1 MSRVEDDNQER
12 RVQERLQLEK
22 QRLADKNKDKSAADS
37 KFAKLVFKTGAEK
50 AKAEKARENAT
61 GRDVIE
67 RMKGFGS
74 RLTEGKKGDLEG
86 GDRAADMA
94 EGSRV
99 SEQQAQEDSALLG
112 TMEGRHDDERVGG
125 ERLEERKESQDNDAA
140 AHLGAKTKAR
150 EDSRA
155 GAGGGGASGGGGG
168 NSGKDGEQG
177 AAAAQG
183 FKMLNP
189 ALMAPVAVAQPRT
202 GVMSEKL
209 RALANEIAQKI
220 VQNVRVGT
228 NRAGE
233 AEFQID
239 LKSSV
244 LNGLQIKVSGKHGKI
259 TAVFS
264 GKDAEVLK
272 LIKQNAD
279 GLRSALQGRGLV
291 LAELRIEEK
300 K

>member
-1 MSRVEDDNQER
+1 MSRVDDDAQER
-12 RVQERLQLEK
+12 RVQERLALEK
-22 QRLADKNKDKSAADS
+22 QRLADKNKEKSVADS
-37 KFAKLVFKTGAEK
+37 RFAKLVFKTGAEK
-50 AKAEKARENAT
+50 SKSDQVREKSTT

-67 RMKGFGS
+67 KMKGFGA
-74 RLTEGKKGDLEG
+74 RLQKGQKGDMEG
-86 GDRAADMA
+86 GDRAGEAD
-94 EGSRV
+94 GSRV
-99 SEQQAQEDSALLG
+99 FARQSQEEDALSG
-112 TMEGRHDDERVGG
+112 TMEGRHDDSKVGD
-125 ERLEERKESQDNDAA
+125 ERLEERKDSQDHDAA
-140 AHLGAKTKAR
+140 AHLGASQHAR
-150 EDSRA
+150 EDARA
-155 GAGGGGASGGGGG
+155 GAGGGGMGGGGKE
-168 NSGKDGEQG
+168 KDGDGGQG
-177 AAAAQG
+177 AASAQG
-183 FKMLNP
+183 FRLNP

-202 GVMSEKL
+202 GVMSDKL

-279 GLRSALQGRGLV
+279 GLKSALQGRGLM
-291 LAELRIEEK
+291 LAELRIEERK
-300 K
+300 

>member
-12 RVQERLQLEK
+12 RVQERLLLEK
-22 QRLADKNKDKSAADS
+22 QRLADKAKDKTAADS
-37 KFAKLVFKTGAEK
+37 KFAQLVFKTGAEK
-50 AKAEKARENAT
+50 TKAEQARENST

-74 RLTEGKKGDLEG
+74 RLTEGKKGDPLG
-86 GDRAADMA
+86 GERQGEMA
-94 EGSRV
+94 EGARTAERQV
-99 SEQQAQEDSALLG
+99 QEDGALVG
-112 TMEGRHDDERVGG
+112 TMESRHGDASVGE
-125 ERLEERKESQDNDAA
+125 ERLEERKDSQDNDAA
-140 AHLGAKTKAR
+140 AHLGAGSKAR

-155 GAGGGGASGGGGG
+155 GAGGGGMSGGGNKD
-168 NSGKDGEQG
+168 NSKEGEQG
-177 AAAAQG
+177 AAAAG
-183 FKMLNP
+183 FRFNP

-202 GVMSEKL
+202 GAMSEKL
-209 RALANEIAQKI
+209 RALAQEIAQKI
-220 VQNVRVGT
+220 VQAVRVGT

-233 AEFQID
+233 SEFQID

-264 GKDAEVLK
+264 GKDTEVLK